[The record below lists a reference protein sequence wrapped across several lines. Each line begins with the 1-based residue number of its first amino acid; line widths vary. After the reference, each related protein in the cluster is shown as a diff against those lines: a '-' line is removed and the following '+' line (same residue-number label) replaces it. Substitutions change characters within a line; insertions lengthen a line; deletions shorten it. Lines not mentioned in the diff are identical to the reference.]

1 MRPDIETGH
10 KGRKLC
16 GQPRLNPDQGTDG
29 HKTLH
34 HVASV

>member
-1 MRPDIETGH
+1 MRTGIETGYM
-10 KGRKLC
+10 GGKLC
-16 GQPRLNPDQGTDG
+16 GQPCLNPDQETDG